1 MSNTYAVF
9 HSYQKNGFP
18 EESSQMLVN
27 AFMGDGKAIQL
38 SLRGDYITLTEK
50 QVQDLIY
57 VLQARI
63 IGKVTST
70 GNENLGDF
78 YPDDISSKES
88 T

>member
-18 EESSQMLVN
+18 EESSELSIT

-38 SLRGDYITLTEK
+38 TTKNDYITLTEK
-50 QVQDLIY
+50 QVKELIY

-63 IGKVTST
+63 VGKVTST

-78 YPDDISSKES
+78 YPDYMMESK
-88 T
+88 